1 MRGLGITGLL
11 LLASVARPCRGQ
23 TLPAATAGSV
33 DLGAAF
39 LQQPG
44 LAATNV
50 LTAASQLAYT
60 AASYSLATN
69 GVLAVTPQDRYT
81 GQGVLT
87 GSLYAP
93 AGRRFRWELTGVT
106 SAFGLSGAAPSFAW
120 QAMAREHASWSLGG
134 VFAGVGG
141 GQVAQHGFAGS
152 IATGQAGG
160 FLRLDP
166 LGRDELSAALAY
178 SDASL
183 PTAPRSP
190 RARYTDVV
198 AYWDHRGDWIELS
211 LGVGAR
217 THRPRDSLVETWASG
232 SAALWLSRR
241 VALVASGGR
250 ALADQTRGVP
260 SVRYLSLA
268 LRFGWR
274 PTRPAGALL
283 VRRPPREDD
292 GERLDIRGGADS
304 LRVVTIRLPSAA
316 TGVEIMGDFTD
327 WEPLAMASMPNGEW
341 RVERVIAPGPHR
353 VAMRVDGGPW
363 RVPPNLPRV
372 ADDFGGEVGIVIV
385 P

>member
-23 TLPAATAGSV
+23 TLPPTTAGSV

-60 AASYSLATN
+60 AARYSLATN
-69 GVLAVTPQDRYT
+69 GVLAVTPQTRYT

-93 AGRRFRWELTGVT
+93 SARRFRWELTGMT

-120 QAMAREHASWSLGG
+120 QGMAREHATWSLGG

-141 GQVAQHGFAGS
+141 GQVAQHGVAG
-152 IATGQAGG
+152 AVRTAQAGG
-160 FLRLDP
+160 FLRIDP
-166 LGRDELSAALAY
+166 LARDELSTAIAYTDAEQPIAA
-178 SDASL
+178 
-183 PTAPRSP
+183 APRT
-190 RARYTDVV
+190 RYRDVV
-198 AYWDHRGDWIELS
+198 GYWSHRGDLIELS
-211 LGVGAR
+211 LGTGVRSPLDDG
-217 THRPRDSLVETWASG
+217 SLETWASG
-232 SAALWLSRR
+232 SATFWLTPRA
-241 VALVASGGR
+241 ALVASAGR
-250 ALADQTRGVP
+250 ALADEPRGVP
-260 SVRYLSLA
+260 SVRYFSVG

-274 PTRPAGALL
+274 PARGGGVPL
-283 VRRPPREDD
+283 VRQAPGEDVA
-292 GERLDIRGGADS
+292 GRVDIRATGDS
-304 LRVVTIRLPSAA
+304 LRVVIVRQPAA
-316 TGVEIMGDFTD
+316 SRVEIVGDFTD
-327 WEPLAMASMPNGEW
+327 WEPVELAGTPNGEW
-341 RVERVIAPGPHR
+341 RLERVITPGPHR
-353 VAMRVDGGPW
+353 MAIRVDGGPW
-363 RVPPNLPRV
+363 SVPSNLPHV

>member
-1 MRGLGITGLL
+1 VRGLGITGLL
-11 LLASVARPCRGQ
+11 LLAWVARPCRGQ

-39 LQQPG
+39 LRQPG

-60 AASYSLATN
+60 AATYSLASN

-93 AGRRFRWELTGVT
+93 APQRFRWELTGVT

-120 QAMAREHASWSLGG
+120 QAMAREHASWSSGG
-134 VFAGVGG
+134 IFVGAGG
-141 GQVAQHGFAGS
+141 GQVAQRGFAGS
-152 IATGQAGG
+152 IATAQAGG

-166 LGRDELSAALAY
+166 LGREELSAAVAY
-178 SDASL
+178 SDAGQ
-183 PTAPRSP
+183 PAATRGVRS
-190 RARYTDVV
+190 RYTDVV
-198 AYWDHRGDWIELS
+198 AYWAHRGDWLELS
-211 LGVGAR
+211 LGIGAR
-217 THRPRDSLVETWASG
+217 SQRRDTLVESWASG
-232 SAALWLSRR
+232 TAALWLSQRA
-241 VALVASGGR
+241 ALVASAGR
-250 ALADQTRGVP
+250 ALADETRGVP
-260 SVRYLSLA
+260 SVRYLSVA

-274 PTRPAGALL
+274 PARAAGALL
-283 VRRPPREDD
+283 VRRPPADDD
-292 GERLDIRGGADS
+292 GGHIDIRGGADS
-304 LRVVTIRLPSAA
+304 LSVVTVREASAV
-316 TGVEIMGDFTD
+316 TSVEIMGDFTD
-327 WEPLAMASMPNGEW
+327 WEPVAMASMPNGEW
-341 RVERVIAPGPHR
+341 RIERVIAPGPHR
-353 VAMRVDGGPW
+353 VAIRVDGGPW

>member
-1 MRGLGITGLL
+1 M
-11 LLASVARPCRGQ
+11 
-23 TLPAATAGSV
+23 

-60 AASYSLATN
+60 AGTYSLATN

-81 GQGVLT
+81 GQGVVT

-93 AGRRFRWELTGVT
+93 APRRFRWELTGVT

-120 QAMAREHASWSLGG
+120 QAMAREHASWASGG
-134 VFAGVGG
+134 VFVGAGG

-152 IATGQAGG
+152 IATAQAGG

-166 LGRDELSAALAY
+166 LGRDELSAAVAY
-178 SDASL
+178 SDAGQ
-183 PTAPRSP
+183 PAATRGVRS
-190 RARYTDVV
+190 RYTDVV
-198 AYWDHRGDWIELS
+198 AYWAHRGDWLELS

-217 THRPRDSLVETWASG
+217 SHRRDTLVESWASG
-232 SAALWLSRR
+232 TVALWLSQRA
-241 VALVASGGR
+241 ALVASAGR
-250 ALADQTRGVP
+250 ALADETRGVP
-260 SVRYLSLA
+260 SVRYLSVG
-268 LRFGWR
+268 LRFGWH

-283 VRRPPREDD
+283 VRHAPRDDD
-292 GERLDIRGGADS
+292 GRLDIIAGGDS
-304 LRVVTIRLPSAA
+304 LRVVTVRQASAV
-316 TGVEIMGDFTD
+316 TSVEVMGDFTD
-327 WEPLAMASMPNGEW
+327 WEPVAMTSVPNGEW
-341 RVERVIAPGPHR
+341 RVERAIGPGPHR
-353 VAMRVDGGPW
+353 VAIRVDGGPW

>member
-1 MRGLGITGLL
+1 MRGLGITGVL

-23 TLPAATAGSV
+23 TLPPTTAGSV

-60 AASYSLATN
+60 TSTYSLATN

-93 AGRRFRWELTGVT
+93 SARRFRWELTGMT

-120 QAMAREHASWSLGG
+120 QGMAREHATWSLGG

-141 GQVAQHGFAGS
+141 GQVAQHGVAG
-152 IATGQAGG
+152 AVRTAQAGG
-160 FLRLDP
+160 FLRIDP
-166 LGRDELSAALAY
+166 LGRDELSAAIAY
-178 SDASL
+178 TDAQG
-183 PTAPRSP
+183 TFAGAA

-198 AYWDHRGDWIELS
+198 GYWSHRGDWMELS
-211 LGVGAR
+211 VGTGVRSHLPDG
-217 THRPRDSLVETWASG
+217 LLETWASG
-232 SAALWLSRR
+232 SATVWLARR
-241 VALVASGGR
+241 AALVASAGR
-250 ALADQTRGVP
+250 ALADQPRGVP
-260 SVRYLSLA
+260 SVRYFSLG

-274 PTRPAGALL
+274 PARGADILR
-283 VRRPPREDD
+283 VRQTPREEVV
-292 GERLDIRGGADS
+292 ERADIRATGDS
-304 LRVVTIRLPSAA
+304 LRVVVVRQPTASR
-316 TGVEIMGDFTD
+316 VEIVGDFTD
-327 WEPLAMASMPNGEW
+327 WEPVAMAGAPNGEW
-341 RVERVIAPGPHR
+341 RIERVITPGPHR
-353 VAMRVDGGPW
+353 MAIRVDGGPW
-363 RVPPNLPRV
+363 HVPSNLPHV

>member
-1 MRGLGITGLL
+1 
-11 LLASVARPCRGQ
+11 
-23 TLPAATAGSV
+23 V

-44 LAATNV
+44 LTATNV

-60 AASYSLATN
+60 AASYSFATN
-69 GVLAVTPQDRYT
+69 GVLAVTPQNRYT

-93 AGRRFRWELTGVT
+93 ATRRLRWELTGVT

-120 QAMAREHASWSLGG
+120 QAMAREHATWSLGG
-134 VFAGVGG
+134 VFLGGGG
-141 GQVAQHGFAGS
+141 GQVAQRGFAGS
-152 IATGQAGG
+152 IATAQAGG
-160 FLRLDP
+160 FLRLDA

-178 SDASL
+178 SDAGL
-183 PTAPRSP
+183 PAASRAA

-198 AYWDHRGDWIELS
+198 GYWAHHGEWIELS

-217 THRPRDSLVETWASG
+217 SHPRDSLVESWASG
-232 SAALWLSRR
+232 SATFWLSPRA
-241 VALVASGGR
+241 ALVASAGR
-250 ALADQTRGVP
+250 ALADETRGVP
-260 SVRYLSLA
+260 SVRYLSVA

-274 PTRPAGALL
+274 PARQTGALL
-283 VRRPPREDD
+283 VRHAPRDDD
-292 GERLDIRGGADS
+292 GGRLDIRGGTDS
-304 LRVVTIRLPSAA
+304 LRVVTVRQPNVSS
-316 TGVEIMGDFTD
+316 VEIMGDFTD
-327 WEPLAMASMPNGEW
+327 WEPVAMAGMPNGEW

-353 VAMRVDGGPW
+353 VAIRVDGGPW